1 MRKGIRDK
9 AKKFANIAA
18 KTAMKAS
25 PVPIPGV
32 LQEQLGIQDEKMGGL
47 EDRLDKID
55 RKLNRILKLLKNGNG
70 SLGDN

>member
-1 MRKGIRDK
+1 
-9 AKKFANIAA
+9 
-18 KTAMKAS
+18 MKAS
-25 PVPIPGV
+25 PVPIPEV